1 MNFLPLAFLFFG
13 ESVIAALLNGGPDD
27 FTNYTQRL
35 EAAWGREYRMGRF
48 GHKLA
53 GIPAIPNAGIKLL
66 DNGLVRDCALRVMY
80 GKSHGPLHTY

>member
-1 MNFLPLAFLFFG
+1 M
-13 ESVIAALLNGGPDD
+13 IAALQNGGPDD
-27 FTNYTQRL
+27 FTNYTRRL

-53 GIPAIPNAGIKLL
+53 GIPAIPNTGIKLL
-66 DNGLVRDCALRVMY
+66 DNGLVRDATLRVMY